1 MMLMGHSMAQ
11 RVHLMH
17 RSSSRRNMPRNRSD
31 GSFFCSGYSIVT
43 FFFRRCRPVTDSPS
57 KRSRSAILSSHFFSA
72 TASALHRMR
81 LRREAL
87 APRQLLAQLREQ
99 VHHDEESP
107 EDPRQP
113 HE

>member
-1 MMLMGHSMAQ
+1 MMLIGHSIAQ
-11 RVHLMH
+11 SVHLMH

-31 GSFFCSGYSIVT
+31 GSRFCSGYSTVT
-43 FFFRRCRPVTDSPS
+43 FFLKRCRPVTDSPS
-57 KRSRSAILSSHFFSA
+57 NRSSSAILSSHFFSA

-81 LRREAL
+81 LGRQAL

-107 EDPRQP
+107 EDPG
-113 HE
+113 